1 MDRSYTLKPVEISTK
16 SRRILWWMRWV
27 LKPTLSLLSLLPRF
41 FTYRSQLFMAGGLRS
56 KSAGQ
61 AVDYTAVGGVPCI
74 TVGTPIAE
82 SNASGDKVLLYL
94 HGGAFSM
101 PAMPTAHVGFH
112 ARLCRDLGASGLM
125 PDYRLAPM
133 HKYPAALDDC
143 EKAYRGLLAAGY
155 SGERI
160 LLAGESAGG
169 NLVLGLLQR
178 IRRHGLEMPVAAV
191 PISPVTEVARVHSPP
206 SRCDKARVDA
216 MLPVKSF
223 SKMLHYYADGVDGS
237 DPELSPMLADF
248 SGLPPLYFLVGEDEV
263 LLDDSLICA
272 RLAEQAGVET
282 KIDVWPA
289 LPHAFPLL
297 EGRFPEAGE
306 ARTDI
311 VAFFNEQLARP
322 PVGKSVARKAA
333 GRRKVA
339 VKPGSKSA
347 RPSAAKK
354 TVPKKASPKK
364 KVASKKS

>member
-1 MDRSYTLKPVEISTK
+1 MRWWLKPF
-16 SRRILWWMRWV
+16 LGA
-27 LKPTLSLLSLLPRF
+27 LSLLPRF
-41 FTYRSQLFMAGGLRS
+41 FTYRTQLFVAGGLRS
-56 KSAGQ
+56 EAAGQ
-61 AVDYTAVGGVPCI
+61 AVEYTAVGGVPCI
-74 TVGTPIAE
+74 TVGTPVAAT
-82 SNASGDKVLLYL
+82 SASGGKVVLYL
-94 HGGAFSM
+94 HGGAFIM
-101 PAMPTAHVGFH
+101 PAMPKAHVGFH

-143 EKAYRGLLAAGY
+143 EKAYRGLLNAGY
-155 SGERI
+155 TGDRI

-178 IRRHGLEMPVAAV
+178 IRRHGLDMPVAAV

-223 SKMLHYYADGVDGS
+223 SKMLEDYAEGADGS

-248 SGLPPLYFLVGEDEV
+248 AGFPPLYFLVGEDEV

-272 RLAEQAGVET
+272 RLAEQAGVDT

-297 EGRFPEAGE
+297 EGRFPEASE
-306 ARTDI
+306 ARSDI
-311 VAFFNEQLARP
+311 VAFFNEQLAKP
-322 PVGKSVARKAA
+322 PVNEVADTGVAA
-333 GRRKVA
+333 KRKVA
-339 VKPGSKSA
+339 VKRASKVGA
-347 RPSAAKK
+347 
-354 TVPKKASPKK
+354 KK
-364 KVASKKS
+364 KVAAKKV